1 MVRSWERYL
10 LYTLIAFAVFLPLI
24 FPFDVWPNLPT
35 REVLGVF
42 NTIDGLQPGDTIVV
56 AVDFDPS
63 SEPELYPM
71 LLAVLRHAFNKN
83 LYVIGINLFG
93 PAGTGLGVK
102 ALTDIGGEMGKV
114 DGEDYVMLGF
124 KPNLPAV
131 ISQINSD
138 IKEMYRSDA
147 NGRPTADMPILQ
159 RTPKLQGNIKYMV
172 DLAAGETVRP
182 WVAYG
187 SAPGGYPMGAGCTAV
202 SFADYFSFYQSGQI
216 NGLMGGLKAA
226 AEYEEL
232 VGKKG
237 AASAGMNSQSI
248 VHALLVLFIIIGNI
262 IFFRALSL
270 KRAEEGGR
278 A

>member
-1 MVRSWERYL
+1 MVRAWERYL
-10 LYTLIAFAVFLPLI
+10 LYSLIALAVLLPLM

-35 REVLGVF
+35 KEVKGVF
-42 NTIDGLQPGDTIVV
+42 DTIDNLQPGDTILV

-71 LLAVLRHAFNKN
+71 LLAVLRHAFGKDI
-83 LYVIGINLFG
+83 YVIGINLFG

-102 ALTDIGGEMGKV
+102 ALSDVGEETGKV

-124 KPNLPAV
+124 KPNLPGV

-147 NGRPTADMPILQ
+147 NGRSTADMPILQ

-182 WVAYG
+182 WVAFG

-232 VGKKG
+232 IGQKG

-248 VHALLVLFIIIGNI
+248 VHVLLVLFVIVGNFV
-262 IFFRALSL
+262 FFRALL
-270 KRAEEGGR
+270 RKRAEARGR